1 MRPVRLTQRFR
12 HQRFQRQAL
21 QCALPVTEHA
31 FGLRIGQHYGAFPV
45 HRDHRVGCDVEPHAQ
60 HHEADGGEI
69 LLVHPCPCLETRAE
83 KRYPAPRTDLISS
96 GLAGSDS
103 TLRRNR
109 PICTSMARSNG
120 PALRPWMCSIKSSRD
135 STRLG
140 CSTSTRNSSYSPVVR
155 AIVSPL
161 VVRRVRDCG
170 MRRKSPNC
178 SATWLAAS
186 AGTALGAARRST
198 LRTRAS
204 NSRRSKGLVT

>member
-12 HQRFQRQAL
+12 YQDFQCQAI
-21 QCALPVTEHA
+21 QCAMPVTEHA
-31 FGLRIGQHYGAFPV
+31 FGLRVGQHDGAFPV

-60 HHEADGGEI
+60 HHEANGREVR
-69 LLVHPCPCLETRAE
+69 LVHPYPCLETRAE
-83 KRYPAPRTDLISS
+83 KMYPAPRTDLISS

-103 TLRRNR
+103 TLRRSR

-135 STRLG
+135 STRFG
-140 CSTSTRNSSYSPVVR
+140 CSTSTRSSSYSPVVS
-155 AIVSPL
+155 AIVFPL
-161 VVRRVRDCG
+161 LVRRVRDWG

-186 AGTALGAARRST
+186 AGTALRVARLST

-204 NSRRSKGLVT
+204 NSRNSNGLET